1 MSQQHIN
8 ADYPFIIRKVVHG
21 LSIPGNNCFVTYQS
35 AAGNVSANGICF
47 AHTLD
52 GLIDKVLNCALSGNR
67 NIRISDSE
75 GRELTFL

>member
-52 GLIDKVLNCALSGNR
+52 GLIDKVLTALCPVIGISVSAIAKGGN
-67 NIRISDSE
+67 
-75 GRELTFL
+75 